1 MWIVSVLLRAALALV
16 APIRLFRWYL
26 ALSVAGSIIA
36 MYLNRHAVALYQPW
50 WIIKS
55 VGLAVGNVMLVRD
68 ALKRLDVH
76 LDGGWWGIAWLAS
89 CGAAVSLLH
98 RPRVWPGSHLELWE
112 VAFGVVSLWLGM
124 VTAIGFMAA
133 RVSIKTSVVAERH
146 AMILAAYLLMDAV
159 CLFPASA
166 YPHIGQAGSI
176 ATTLCYA
183 AWIAVLGSGSVSF
196 SSPLTDRGK
205 PS

>member
-36 MYLNRHAVALYQPW
+36 MYLNRHAVALYHPW
-50 WIIKS
+50 WLAKS
-55 VGLAVGNVMLVRD
+55 GALAVGNVALVRD
-68 ALKRLDVH
+68 AHRRLGVQVPT
-76 LDGGWWGIAWLAS
+76 GAWAIAWITSLV
-89 CGAAVSLLH
+89 CAVSLQ
-98 RPRVWPGSHLELWE
+98 RPEVWPASKLELWE
-112 VAFGVVSLWLGM
+112 AGFGVISLWLGLVICAGIYASM
-124 VTAIGFMAA
+124 FELRASRRDEWHA
-133 RVSIKTSVVAERH
+133 R
-146 AMILAAYLLMDAV
+146 ILAAYLLMDAV

-183 AWIAVLGSGSVSF
+183 AWIAVLRYSVV
-196 SSPLTDRGK
+196 K
-205 PS
+205 P